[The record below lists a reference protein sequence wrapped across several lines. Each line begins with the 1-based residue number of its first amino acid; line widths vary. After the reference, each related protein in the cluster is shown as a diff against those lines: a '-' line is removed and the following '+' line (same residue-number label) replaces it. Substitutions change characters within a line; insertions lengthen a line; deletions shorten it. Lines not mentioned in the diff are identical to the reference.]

1 LRTRFPS
8 EAPLSGLDLGDDLGG
23 WGPDGGL
30 VTAVLGAGRVACKDG
45 TFLGFSL
52 GGTAADTSV
61 VGFERAR
68 GFGEA
73 RAKDGRVGAGVMLPA
88 ITEVAKTG

>member
-1 LRTRFPS
+1 
-8 EAPLSGLDLGDDLGG
+8 
-23 WGPDGGL
+23 
-30 VTAVLGAGRVACKDG
+30 
-45 TFLGFSL
+45 
-52 GGTAADTSV
+52 

-88 ITEVAKTG
+88 ITEVAKTSSFRRSRRPI